1 MKKLLLPLNLNLT
14 LIVVCTFLAMSA
26 GFSQDLTPEERGLQI
41 AKAAFQQDTGY
52 GDSVSELSMVLR
64 LGSGQEAKRELR
76 IRTLEVSETETR
88 AMVIFD
94 TPADVRGTALLTH
107 SFTDREDSQWLY
119 LPEIKREKRIAGGGR
134 SGPFMGSEFS
144 FEDMSSQRVEKF
156 TYKYMGDETL
166 NGMECHVLER
176 YPTDKGSG
184 YTKQVAWLD
193 TEHLRVHKVDYYD
206 RRSELLKTLSA
217 SGYEQHDGKFWRPTT
232 MEMLNHQTGRSTLL
246 EWKNTKF
253 NNNFTAREFE
263 PNALRSAR

>member
-1 MKKLLLPLNLNLT
+1 M
-14 LIVVCTFLAMSA
+14 I
-26 GFSQDLTPEERGLQI
+26 
-41 AKAAFQQDTGY
+41 
-52 GDSVSELSMVLR
+52 LR

-76 IRTLEVSETETR
+76 IRTLEVSDTETR

-107 SFTDREDSQWLY
+107 SFKDKDDSQWLY

-156 TYKYMGDETL
+156 NYKHIGDEL
-166 NGMECHVLER
+166 LDGVECHVLER
-176 YPTDKGSG
+176 YPTDKASG

-193 TEHLRVHKVDYYD
+193 TEHLRVQKVDYYD
-206 RRSELLKTLSA
+206 RREELLKTLTA
-217 SGYEQHDGKFWRPTT
+217 SDYALYEDKYWRPAT
-232 MEMLNHQTGRSTLL
+232 MEMLNHQTGRSTVL

-253 NNNFTAREFE
+253 DNGFAAREFE
-263 PNALRSAR
+263 PNALRNAR

>member
-1 MKKLLLPLNLNLT
+1 MKRKLLLLRRNLAVFSILICLLT
-14 LIVVCTFLAMSA
+14 GVVF
-26 GFSQDLTPEERGLQI
+26 GDDLSPEERGLQI
-41 AKAAFQQDTGY
+41 AKDAFQRDTGY
-52 GDSVSELSMVLR
+52 GDSDSELSMVLR

-76 IRTLEVSETETR
+76 IRTLEISETETR

-107 SFTDREDSQWLY
+107 SFTDKDDSQWLY
-119 LPEIKREKRIAGGGR
+119 LPEIKREKRISGGGR

-166 NGMECHVLER
+166 NDMVCHILER

-206 RRSELLKTLSA
+206 RRGELLKTLTA
-217 SGYEQHDGKFWRPTT
+217 TGYEQHDEKFWRPTT

-263 PNALRSAR
+263 PNALRNAR

>member
-1 MKKLLLPLNLNLT
+1 MKKPLLLLNLNLVFVFFCVY
-14 LIVVCTFLAMSA
+14 LLMEPGV
-26 GFSQDLTPEERGLQI
+26 SQDLTPEERGLQI
-41 AKAAFQQDTGY
+41 AQDAWKRDTGY

-64 LGSGQEAKRELR
+64 LGSGQEARRDLR

-107 SFTDREDSQWLY
+107 SFTDKEDSQWLY

-156 TYKYMGDETL
+156 TYKYISDEAL
-166 NGMECHVLER
+166 DGVQCHVLER
-176 YPTDKGSG
+176 YPVDKASG

-193 TEHLRVHKVDYYD
+193 TEQLRVQKVDYYD
-206 RRSELLKTLSA
+206 RRGELLKTLTLKDYKQ
-217 SGYEQHDGKFWRPTT
+217 YEEKYWRPTN

-253 NNNFTAREFE
+253 NSGFSAREFE
-263 PNALRSAR
+263 PSALRNAR

>member
-1 MKKLLLPLNLNLT
+1 MKKPLLLLNLNLT
-14 LIVVCTFLAMSA
+14 LAFICTFLAMDTA
-26 GFSQDLTPEERGLQI
+26 DSQDLTPEERGLQI
-41 AKAAFQQDTGY
+41 AQDAWKRDRGY

-64 LGSGQEAKRELR
+64 LGSGQEAKRDLR

-107 SFTDREDSQWLY
+107 SFTDKEDSQWLY

-156 TYKYMGDETL
+156 TYKYISDEAL
-166 NGMECHVLER
+166 DGVQCHVIER
-176 YPTDKGSG
+176 YPVDKASG

-193 TEHLRVHKVDYYD
+193 TEQLRVQKVDYYD
-206 RRSELLKTLSA
+206 RRGELLKTLTLKDYKQ
-217 SGYEQHDGKFWRPTT
+217 YEEKYWRPTN

-253 NNNFTAREFE
+253 NSGFAAREFE
-263 PNALRSAR
+263 PSALRSAR

>member
-1 MKKLLLPLNLNLT
+1 MKRKLLLLRRNLAVFSILICLLT
-14 LIVVCTFLAMSA
+14 GVVF
-26 GFSQDLTPEERGLQI
+26 GDDLSPEERGLQI
-41 AKAAFQQDTGY
+41 AKDAFQRDTGY
-52 GDSVSELSMVLR
+52 GDSDSELFMVLR

-76 IRTLEVSETETR
+76 IRTLEISETETR

-107 SFTDREDSQWLY
+107 SFTDKDDSQWLY

-206 RRSELLKTLSA
+206 RRGELLKTLTA
-217 SGYEQHDGKFWRPTT
+217 TGYEQHDEKFWRPTT

-263 PNALRSAR
+263 PNALRNAR